1 MKKWILLA
9 MLGITA
15 IGGMSAQSLRGKTL
29 YVAIKSAA
37 LKSSTGFFAS
47 TRTTLKLGDSVT
59 VLQEKGKWVEVRAPS
74 GSGWIASSSLSSK
87 RIIAAGATSASA
99 GEIALAGKGFNQEV
113 ENAYK
118 QSGTLDY
125 GAIDAIE
132 AQTIPTDVLRSFLEE
147 GRLAMG
153 DQ

>member
-1 MKKWILLA
+1 MKKWIILG
-9 MLGITA
+9 MLGIMA
-15 IGGMSAQSLRGKTL
+15 LSGAAAQSLRGKTL

-37 LKSSTGFFAS
+37 LKSSTGFFAG
-47 TRTTLKLGDSVT
+47 TRATLKLGDSVT
-59 VLQEKGKWVEVRAPS
+59 VLQEKGKWVEVRAQA
-74 GSGWIASSSLSSK
+74 GSGWIASSSLTSK
-87 RIIAAGATSASA
+87 RIIASGATSASA

-118 QSGTLDY
+118 QSGTLNY
-125 GAIDAIE
+125 AAIDAIE
-132 AQTIPTDVLRSFLEE
+132 AQTTPADVLQRFLEE